1 MKTMIGIPGGLA
13 PRPPADVEPR
23 EPQPAASN
31 TTASPATP
39 TPHQQD
45 LDAALGRLE
54 EQLRDLPGR
63 EREARLVHSDDDL
76 SYVVEI
82 RDKETGALLQTFPPE
97 KLLNQ
102 GQRPA
107 DLLGTVIDRRS

>member
-1 MKTMIGIPGGLA
+1 
-13 PRPPADVEPR
+13 V
-23 EPQPAASN
+23 
-31 TTASPATP
+31 
-39 TPHQQD
+39 
-45 LDAALGRLE
+45 DAALRRLQ

-63 EREARLVHSDDDL
+63 EREARLLYEEEDH

-97 KLLNQ
+97 NLLNQ